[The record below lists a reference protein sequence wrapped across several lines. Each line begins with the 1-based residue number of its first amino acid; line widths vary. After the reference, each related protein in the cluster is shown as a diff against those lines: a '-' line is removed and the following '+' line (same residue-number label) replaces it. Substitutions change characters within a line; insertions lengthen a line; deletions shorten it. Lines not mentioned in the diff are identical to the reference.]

1 MVKSSIPKLQ
11 LGVELRV
18 KSKNSAFR
26 GSQVAAAHLLLYSS
40 TVSLLVAL
48 NKCLSAITRTHYIQ
62 SLNLV
67 PRLTVIVTI
76 GDLLKIKTQRGFQKL
91 RVEAGIL
98 GGISTWIV

>member
-1 MVKSSIPKLQ
+1 MVKSNIPKFQ

-18 KSKNSAFR
+18 KSESSASR
-26 GSQVAAAHLLLYSS
+26 GSQVAAAHFLLYFS

-48 NKCLSAITRTHYIQ
+48 NKYLSAIRLTHRIQ

-76 GDLLKIKTQRGFQKL
+76 GDLPKINL
-91 RVEAGIL
+91 REVSRNL
-98 GGISTWIV
+98 